1 MKRIILSIICGF
13 FLSANLVSALTYNE
27 SFSTDVENPPLPA
40 SKIYEAELLESYI
53 VRYREKITSVYASFS
68 KEHSVALE
76 NARTQLKKMERA
88 LEKIQ
93 TQPITENDANE
104 IMQSIVSDIKV
115 LNTRMKV
122 YLEQEQILADQR
134 LQEQKNKYIKVGSQI
149 SKLLDSFIEK
159 MTAQLIKKQELS
171 KKEKEIV
178 RSLLRIREQNEKLRS
193 FSQKD
198 FNSPEDVKLYL
209 QSIIE
214 QIRKEIRI
222 IKQLTS

>member
-13 FLSANLVSALTYNE
+13 FLSANLVSALTYND
-27 SFSTDVENPPLPA
+27 SFSSDAENPPLPA

-53 VRYREKITSVYASFS
+53 VRYREKITNVYATYSQ
-68 KEHSVALE
+68 EHSIALE
-76 NARTQLKKMERA
+76 NARAQLKKMERA

-93 TQPITENDANE
+93 TQPISQNDANA
-104 IMQSIVSDIKV
+104 IMQSIVSDIKI

-122 YLEQEQILADQR
+122 YLEQEQFLAEQR
-134 LQEQKNKYIKVGSQI
+134 LQEQKNKYIKVGTQI
-149 SKLLDSFIEK
+149 SKLLESFIEK

-178 RSLLRIREQNEKLRS
+178 RSLLRIREQNEKIRS
-193 FSQKD
+193 FSKKE
-198 FNSPEDVKLYL
+198 FSSPEDMKSYL

-214 QIRKEIRI
+214 QIRKEIYT